1 MEQSNMNKDLRELA
15 PVPKEVARE
24 MQDDAVARFLASG
37 GSVQECKGRKNPKP
51 VSAKGKSNSGMKLRA
66 DPTARFPS
74 KSY

>member
-1 MEQSNMNKDLRELA
+1 MNKDLRELA
-15 PVPKEVARE
+15 PVPKEVART
-24 MQDDAVARFLASG
+24 MQEDAVARFLAAG
-37 GSVQECKGRKNPKP
+37 GSVQELKGRKNPKP

>member
-1 MEQSNMNKDLRELA
+1 MGENSMNSDLRELA

-24 MQDDAVARFLASG
+24 MQEDAVARFLASG
-37 GSVQECKGRKNPKP
+37 GYVQELKGRKNPKP

>member
-1 MEQSNMNKDLRELA
+1 MNKDLRELA

-24 MQDDAVARFLASG
+24 MQEDAVARFLASG
-37 GSVQECKGRKNPKP
+37 GSVQELKVRKNPKP

>member
-1 MEQSNMNKDLRELA
+1 MGQSSMNNDLRELA

-24 MQDDAVARFLASG
+24 MQEDAVARFLAQG
-37 GSVQECKGRKNPKP
+37 GSVQELKGRKNPKP

>member
-1 MEQSNMNKDLRELA
+1 MNNDLRELA

-24 MQDDAVARFLASG
+24 MQEDAVARVLASG
-37 GSVQECKGRKNPKP
+37 GSVPELKGRKNPKP

>member
-24 MQDDAVARFLASG
+24 MQEDAVARFLASG
-37 GSVQECKGRKNPKP
+37 GSVQEIKGRKNPKP
-51 VSAKGKSNSGMKLRA
+51 VSARGKSNSGMKLRA

>member
-1 MEQSNMNKDLRELA
+1 MGQSSMNNDLRELA

-24 MQDDAVARFLASG
+24 MQEDALAKFLASG
-37 GSVQECKGRKNPKP
+37 GYVQELKGRKNPKP